1 MPTGNETIRWIPY
14 NEVPADK
21 KVTYARL
28 VASLR
33 PHKTERHRVRVT
45 VGGDKL
51 PFDGDASTKT
61 ASLTTTKILLNSTI
75 STPGARFM
83 TSDIKDFYYGNPL
96 GKPEYMRILLADIP
110 EEIITQYDL
119 RAIAHAGYVYMEINK
134 GMPGLKQAGRVAN
147 DRLRKHLAPY
157 GYAPVPRT
165 PALWA
170 HETRKTMFAL
180 VVDDF
185 GIQYQSQAD
194 ADHLLNALRDLYQ
207 ITSDPSGELFC
218 GLAIKWNYAAK

>member
-1 MPTGNETIRWIPY
+1 M
-14 NEVPADK
+14 
-21 KVTYARL
+21 
-28 VASLR
+28 
-33 PHKTERHRVRVT
+33 RVT

-96 GKPEYMRILLADIP
+96 GKPEYMRMLLADIP

-119 RAIAHAGYVYMEINK
+119 RAIAHTGYVYMEINK
-134 GMPGLKQAGRVAN
+134 GMPGLKEAGRVAN

-185 GIQYQSQAD
+185 GIKFVGEE
-194 ADHLLNALRDLYQ
+194 HLQHLIASLKTYYEIDIDYTGKKYCG
-207 ITSDPSGELFC
+207 ITLD
-218 GLAIKWNYAAK
+218 